1 MFFLICFM
9 GRIKTQF
16 VKRTSVELLKK
27 HPDKFSKDF
36 DENKKLVGTYTDV
49 ESKKVRNIIAGY
61 ITRLVKTKKEF

>member
-1 MFFLICFM
+1 M

-27 HPDKFSKDF
+27 HPDKFNENF
-36 DENKKLVGTYTDV
+36 DDNKKNVSLFTDV
-49 ESKKVRNIIAGY
+49 SSKKVRNIIAGY

>member
-1 MFFLICFM
+1 M

-27 HPDKFSKDF
+27 HPDKFSENF
-36 DENKKLVGTYTDV
+36 DDNKKSVSLYTDV
-49 ESKKVRNIIAGY
+49 SSKKVRNIIAGY

>member
-1 MFFLICFM
+1 M

-27 HPDKFSKDF
+27 HPDKFNKDF

>member
-1 MFFLICFM
+1 M

-27 HPDKFSKDF
+27 HPDKFSENF
-36 DENKKLVGTYTDV
+36 DDNKKNVSLYTDV
-49 ESKKVRNIIAGY
+49 SSKKVRNIIAGY